1 MIFSAVVVFGIGF
14 FTGYHYKNGKMPV
27 ESTTEIVYDTINYYS
42 PVPKDSLV
50 IHYETRKLP
59 TAGKEKQPT
68 TDSVEVEIPIV
79 QNVYEDSTYKAWVS
93 GYDVRLD
100 SVRIINKTEI
110 ITNTIKQKKKPWGIG
125 IGVGYGVGAKGIS
138 PFVGITLSYNLF
150 EF

>member
-1 MIFSAVVVFGIGF
+1 MILATVVVFGIGF
-14 FTGYHYKNGKMPV
+14 FTGYHYKSGKTSV

-50 IHYETRKLP
+50 IRYETRKLP
-59 TAGKEKQPT
+59 TAKEKQST
-68 TDSVEVEIPIV
+68 ADSVEVEIPIV

-125 IGVGYGVGAKGIS
+125 VGVGYGVGAKGIS